1 MHDRSTVYLHDRFL
15 LRRTPI
21 QLDQRSLCPPWR
33 HTQIPVE
40 LFDLMTAPPFMS
52 VRLYRLHYE
61 ILQFYQFMIP
71 TEEEHAVRQQVV
83 NRITNVINQYLPTA
97 SVDIYG
103 SYKTGLY
110 LPMSDIDLIVHSK
123 DGRQWTPEE
132 LEALMLVLRE
142 AFCRHRLCNQEGIQI
157 LNGATIPI
165 IKLTDRKTDVKVDMS
180 FNMNNGLRSAQL
192 VLRYMKD
199 YPYLKYLV
207 YVLKQYL
214 LQLNLNE
221 VWTGGIS
228 SYSLILMLV
237 CFFQTYYKK
246 DQCSLLSPFLS
257 SSFLSGLSTSS
268 TVTMKTTSTSSSSS
282 IKTNSTTGTTD
293 DFSSSTSYPSSSAA
307 SCISSDDNNSS
318 SNNHS
323 DIDDDHFHNNN
334 NNNDNNNH
342 TINNTIEHVNL
353 GHMLISFLELYG
365 LYFDYAKY
373 GIRVQTPHQPDR
385 PAGFIDKEELFKN
398 FCCGHRTI
406 NNLCIVD
413 PFNDKN
419 DISKASWLTP
429 KLNSAFREAYD
440 KLLQSVSD
448 QNTTLK
454 NAPSILSKII
464 TVSENTLSYRKKL
477 RTIYRD
483 YLNEQRT
490 VKYIQYGRLNY
501 TPMDKPLVQYP
512 NENLLKYSYHI
523 PYQQQFFSPHNLPHR
538 PQLQR
543 SSHSKT
549 IDDDHR
555 NAQE

>member
-1 MHDRSTVYLHDRFL
+1 MHDRSVHLHDRFL
-15 LRRTPI
+15 LRRTPM
-21 QLDQRSLCPPWR
+21 QLDQRHMCPPWR

-71 TEEEHAVRQQVV
+71 TEEEHAVRQQVI

-123 DGRQWTPEE
+123 DGRQWRPEE

-142 AFCRHRLCNQEGIQI
+142 AFCRHRICTQEGIQL
-157 LNGATIPI
+157 LNGATVPI
-165 IKLTDRKTDVKVDMS
+165 IKLTDRRTDVKVDMS

-192 VLRYMKD
+192 ILHYLEV
-199 YPYLKYLV
+199 YPSLKYLV

-246 DQCSLLSPFLS
+246 DQHTFWSSSLS

-268 TVTMKTTSTSSSSS
+268 SATIKTTSSSSL
-282 IKTNSTTGTTD
+282 KNGTTD
-293 DFSSSTSYPSSSAA
+293 DCSSSTSYPSSSAA
-307 SCISSDDNNSS
+307 SCISSDDNNSC
-318 SNNHS
+318 SNNNS
-323 DIDDDHFHNNN
+323 DLDDDHFNNGLSGGN
-334 NNNDNNNH
+334 SSNSSSCTTSSTNS
-342 TINNTIEHVNL
+342 TVEHANL

-365 LYFDYAKY
+365 VYFNYVKL
-373 GIRVQTPHQPDR
+373 GIRVQTPNQPDR

-406 NNLCIVD
+406 SNLCIVD

-429 KLNSAFREAYD
+429 KLNSAFREAFD

-454 NAPSILSKII
+454 NAPSILSKIL
-464 TVSENTLSYRKKL
+464 TVSESTLNYRRRL

-483 YLNEQRT
+483 NQNEQRT
-490 VKYIQYGRLNY
+490 VRQIQHGRMNYG
-501 TPMDKPLVQYP
+501 PMDKPLIQYP
-512 NENLLKYSYHI
+512 NGNSLKYPYHI
-523 PYQQQFFSPHNLPHR
+523 QLQQQFYTHNFFHR
-538 PQLQR
+538 PQSQRTNHQR
-543 SSHSKT
+543 SV
-549 IDDDHR
+549 DDDHR
-555 NAQE
+555 NVQE

>member
-1 MHDRSTVYLHDRFL
+1 MHDKSTVYLHDRFL
-15 LRRTPI
+15 LRRTPM

-33 HTQIPVE
+33 YTQIPVE
-40 LFDLMTAPPFMS
+40 LFDLMTAPPCMS

-71 TEEEHAVRQQVV
+71 TEEEHAVRQQVI

-110 LPMSDIDLIVHSK
+110 LPMSDIDLMVHSK

-142 AFCRHRLCNQEGIQI
+142 AFCRHRICTQEGIQL
-157 LNGATIPI
+157 LNGATVPI
-165 IKLTDRKTDVKVDMS
+165 IKLTDRKTDVKIDMS

-192 VLRYMKD
+192 VLRYMED

-214 LQLNLNE
+214 IQLNLNE

-228 SYSLILMLV
+228 SYSITLMLI
-237 CFFQTYYKK
+237 YYKK
-246 DQCSLLSPFLS
+246 DQYSLCSPFLS

-268 TVTMKTTSTSSSSS
+268 TITTKTTSTLSTSS

-318 SNNHS
+318 SNNNS
-323 DIDDDHFHNNN
+323 DIDDDHFNNN
-334 NNNDNNNH
+334 NNNH
-342 TINNTIEHVNL
+342 TINNTIEHVSL

-365 LYFDYAKY
+365 VYFNYAKL
-373 GIRVQTPHQPDR
+373 GIRVQTAYQPDR

-464 TVSENTLSYRKKL
+464 TVSENTLAYRKKL
-477 RTIYRD
+477 CMIYRD
-483 YLNEQRT
+483 YQNEQRT

-501 TPMDKPLVQYP
+501 APMDKPLIQYS
-512 NENLLKYSYHI
+512 NENSLKYPYHI
-523 PYQQQFFSPHNLPHR
+523 CYQQQFLSSHNLLNR
-538 PQLQR
+538 PQSQR
-543 SSHSKT
+543 TSHSKT
-549 IDDDHR
+549 IIGDDHR
-555 NAQE
+555 NTQE

>member
-1 MHDRSTVYLHDRFL
+1 MHDKSTVYLHDRFL

-40 LFDLMTAPPFMS
+40 LFDLMTAPPSMS
-52 VRLYRLHYE
+52 IRLYRLHYE

-83 NRITNVINQYLPTA
+83 NRIKSVINQYLPTA
-97 SVDIYG
+97 SVDVYG
-103 SYKTGLY
+103 N
-110 LPMSDIDLIVHSK
+110 
-123 DGRQWTPEE
+123 GRQWTPEE

-142 AFCRHRLCNQEGIQI
+142 AFCRHRICTQEGIQL
-157 LNGATIPI
+157 LNGATVPI

-192 VLRYMKD
+192 VLRYMED
-199 YPYLKYLV
+199 YPYMKYLV

-246 DQCSLLSPFLS
+246 DQQSLWSPFLS
-257 SSFLSGLSTSS
+257 STILSGLSTSS
-268 TVTMKTTSTSSSSS
+268 TVTIKTTSTSPSSS
-282 IKTNSTTGTTD
+282 IQTNSTTGTTD
-293 DFSSSTSYPSSSAA
+293 DCSSSTSYPSSSAA
-307 SCISSDDNNSS
+307 SCISSDDNNSC
-318 SNNHS
+318 SNNNNS
-323 DIDDDHFHNNN
+323 DLDDDHFTNS
-334 NNNDNNNH
+334 NNDNTQTTNNQ
-342 TINNTIEHVNL
+342 IEHINL

-365 LYFDYAKY
+365 VYFNYAKL
-373 GIRVQTPHQPDR
+373 GIRVQTPHEPDR
-385 PAGFIDKEELFKN
+385 PAGFIDKEELFKS

-406 NNLCIVD
+406 TNLCIVD

-429 KLNSAFREAYD
+429 KMNSAFREAYD

-464 TVSENTLSYRKKL
+464 TVSESTLLYRKRV

-483 YLNEQRT
+483 YQNEQRT
-490 VKYIQYGRLNY
+490 VKYIQCGRLNY
-501 TPMDKPLVQYP
+501 AVTDKQLIQYS
-512 NENLLKYSYHI
+512 NENSLKYPYHI
-523 PYQQQFFSPHNLPHR
+523 CYQQQFLSSHNSFNR
-538 PQLQR
+538 PPTQR
-543 SSHSKT
+543 SNQSKT
-549 IDDDHR
+549 NTDDEHR

>member
-1 MHDRSTVYLHDRFL
+1 MHDKSTVYLHDRFL

-40 LFDLMTAPPFMS
+40 LFDLMTAPPSMS
-52 VRLYRLHYE
+52 IRLYRLHYE

-83 NRITNVINQYLPTA
+83 NRIKSVINQYLPTA
-97 SVDIYG
+97 SVDVYG

-142 AFCRHRLCNQEGIQI
+142 AFCRHRICTQEGIQL
-157 LNGATIPI
+157 LNGATVPI

-192 VLRYMKD
+192 VLRYMED
-199 YPYLKYLV
+199 YPYMKYLV

-246 DQCSLLSPFLS
+246 DQQSLWSPFLS
-257 SSFLSGLSTSS
+257 SSILSGLSTSS
-268 TVTMKTTSTSSSSS
+268 TVTIKTTSTSPSSS

-293 DFSSSTSYPSSSAA
+293 DCSSSTSYPSSSAA
-307 SCISSDDNNSS
+307 SCISSDDNNSC
-318 SNNHS
+318 SNNNNNS
-323 DIDDDHFHNNN
+323 DIDDDHFTNS
-334 NNNDNNNH
+334 NNDNTQTTNNK
-342 TINNTIEHVNL
+342 IEHINL

-365 LYFDYAKY
+365 VYFNYAKL
-373 GIRVQTPHQPDR
+373 GIRVQTPHEPDR

-406 NNLCIVD
+406 TNLCIVD

-429 KLNSAFREAYD
+429 KMNSAFREAYD

-464 TVSENTLSYRKKL
+464 AVSESTLLYRKRI

-483 YLNEQRT
+483 YQNEQRT

-501 TPMDKPLVQYP
+501 AVTDKQLIQYS
-512 NENLLKYSYHI
+512 NENSLKYPYHI
-523 PYQQQFFSPHNLPHR
+523 CYQQQFLSSHNLFNR
-538 PQLQR
+538 PSTQR
-543 SSHSKT
+543 SNQSKT
-549 IDDDHR
+549 NTDDEHH

>member
-1 MHDRSTVYLHDRFL
+1 MHDRTGVCLHDRFL
-15 LRRTPI
+15 LRRAPAQI
-21 QLDQRSLCPPWR
+21 DHRFICPPWR

-71 TEEEHAVRQQVV
+71 SEEEHAVRQQVI
-83 NRITNVINQYLPTA
+83 NRITNVINQYLPSA
-97 SVDIYG
+97 SVNIYG

-110 LPMSDIDLIVHSK
+110 LPMSDIDIIVHSK
-123 DGRQWTPEE
+123 EGRSWSMEE

-142 AFCRHRLCNQEGIQI
+142 AFCRHCICTQEGIQI
-157 LNGATIPI
+157 INGATVPI

-192 VLRYMKD
+192 VLHYLEE

-246 DQCSLLSPFLS
+246 EQNSLYSPFLS
-257 SSFLSGLSTSS
+257 SSGMSTPS
-268 TVTMKTTSTSSSSS
+268 TKAMKTTSTSS
-282 IKTNSTTGTTD
+282 IKTSSTTGTTD

-307 SCISSDDNNSS
+307 SCTSSDDNQSC
-318 SNNHS
+318 NNNVS
-323 DIDDDHFHNNN
+323 DTDDDHFIQNI
-334 NNNDNNNH
+334 NH
-342 TINNTIEHVNL
+342 TIQPSNTIEQVNL

-365 LYFDYAKY
+365 IYFNYAET

-385 PAGFIDKEELFKN
+385 PAGFINKEELFKN

-429 KLNSAFREAYD
+429 KINLAFREAYD
-440 KLLQSVSD
+440 KLLQSVSE

-464 TVSENTLSYRKKL
+464 TVSENTLMYRKRL

-501 TPMDKPLVQYP
+501 DSMNKSLVQYT
-512 NENLLKYSYHI
+512 NGNQLKNSYYT
-523 PYQQQFFSPHNLPHR
+523 PYQQQFLASYNLLHR
-538 PQLQR
+538 PQTQR
-543 SSHSKT
+543 TNHQRT
-549 IDDDHR
+549 ATDNDHR
-555 NAQE
+555 NTAE

>member
-1 MHDRSTVYLHDRFL
+1 M
-15 LRRTPI
+15 
-21 QLDQRSLCPPWR
+21 QLDQRNICPPWR

-71 TEEEHAVRQQVV
+71 TEEEHAVRQQVI

-123 DGRQWTPEE
+123 DGRQWRPDE

-142 AFCRHRLCNQEGIQI
+142 AFCRHRICTQEGIQL
-157 LNGATIPI
+157 LNGATVPI
-165 IKLTDRKTDVKVDMS
+165 IKLTDRRTDVKVDMS

-192 VLRYMKD
+192 ILHYLEV
-199 YPYLKYLV
+199 YPSLKYLV

-246 DQCSLLSPFLS
+246 DQHSFWSSSLS

-268 TVTMKTTSTSSSSS
+268 SATIKTTSSSSLKNGNT
-282 IKTNSTTGTTD
+282 IGTTD
-293 DFSSSTSYPSSSAA
+293 DCSSSTSYPSSSAA
-307 SCISSDDNNSS
+307 SCISSDDNNSC
-318 SNNHS
+318 SNNNS
-323 DIDDDHFHNNN
+323 DLDDDHFNDGINGGGSNSSSNNCTTSSN
-334 NNNDNNNH
+334 NSP
-342 TINNTIEHVNL
+342 IEHTNL

-365 LYFDYAKY
+365 VYFNYAKL
-373 GIRVQTPHQPDR
+373 GIRVQTPNQSDR
-385 PAGFIDKEELFKN
+385 SAGFIDKEELFKN

-406 NNLCIVD
+406 SNLCIVD

-429 KLNSAFREAYD
+429 KLNSAFREAFD

-454 NAPSILSKII
+454 NAPSILSKIL
-464 TVSENTLSYRKKL
+464 TVSESTLIYRKRL
-477 RTIYRD
+477 RSIYCD
-483 YLNEQRT
+483 HQDEQRP
-490 VKYIQYGRLNY
+490 VRLIQHSRLNY
-501 TPMDKPLVQYP
+501 GPLDKPLIQYS
-512 NENLLKYSYHI
+512 NGNSLKYPYHMQF
-523 PYQQQFFSPHNLPHR
+523 QQQVYSSHNLFR
-538 PQLQR
+538 SQPQRTNHQR
-543 SSHSKT
+543 SVNG
-549 IDDDHR
+549 DHR

>member
-1 MHDRSTVYLHDRFL
+1 
-15 LRRTPI
+15 
-21 QLDQRSLCPPWR
+21 
-33 HTQIPVE
+33 
-40 LFDLMTAPPFMS
+40 
-52 VRLYRLHYE
+52 
-61 ILQFYQFMIP
+61 
-71 TEEEHAVRQQVV
+71 
-83 NRITNVINQYLPTA
+83 
-97 SVDIYG
+97 
-103 SYKTGLY
+103 
-110 LPMSDIDLIVHSK
+110 
-123 DGRQWTPEE
+123 E

-142 AFCRHRLCNQEGIQI
+142 AFCRHCICTQEGIQI
-157 LNGATIPI
+157 INGATVPI

-192 VLRYMKD
+192 VLHYLEE

-246 DQCSLLSPFLS
+246 EQNSLYSPFLS
-257 SSFLSGLSTSS
+257 SSGMSTPS
-268 TVTMKTTSTSSSSS
+268 TKAMKTTSTSS
-282 IKTNSTTGTTD
+282 IKTSSTTGTTD

-307 SCISSDDNNSS
+307 SCTSSDDNQSC
-318 SNNHS
+318 NNNVS
-323 DIDDDHFHNNN
+323 DTDDDHFIQNI
-334 NNNDNNNH
+334 NH
-342 TINNTIEHVNL
+342 TIQPSNTIEQVNL

-365 LYFDYAKY
+365 IYFNYAET

-385 PAGFIDKEELFKN
+385 PAGFINKEELFKN

-429 KLNSAFREAYD
+429 KINLAFREAYD
-440 KLLQSVSD
+440 KLLQSVSE

-464 TVSENTLSYRKKL
+464 TVSENTLMYRKRL

-501 TPMDKPLVQYP
+501 DSMNKSLVQYT
-512 NENLLKYSYHI
+512 NGNQLKNSYYT
-523 PYQQQFFSPHNLPHR
+523 PYQQQFLASYNLLHR
-538 PQLQR
+538 PQTQR
-543 SSHSKT
+543 TNHQRT
-549 IDDDHR
+549 ATDNDHR
-555 NAQE
+555 NTAE